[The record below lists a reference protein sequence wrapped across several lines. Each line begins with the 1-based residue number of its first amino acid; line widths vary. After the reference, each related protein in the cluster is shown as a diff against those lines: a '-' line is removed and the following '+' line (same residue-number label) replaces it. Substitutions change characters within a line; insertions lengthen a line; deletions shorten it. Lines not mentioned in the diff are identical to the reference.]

1 MKIFISCICGFVGS
15 WLAKE
20 LVKAQSNNEVYG
32 FDNYLRKGS
41 HLNIDYYVNW
51 EFQ

>member
-1 MKIFISCICGFVGS
+1 MKIFISGKCDFIGS
-15 WLAKE
+15 ILYKE

-32 FDNYLRKGS
+32 FDNFLRKGS